1 MLPHDLLPVV
11 MAVGGYLLGS
21 IPFGVVVS
29 KVLGTVDPRSGG
41 SRNIG
46 FTNVLRVSGKRAG
59 LLTLL
64 GDAGKGWVV
73 GWAALRSLDEEFSI
87 LVVTASPILGH
98 LYPIFLGFRGGKGVA
113 TAMGAVAGVALPVG
127 GTMLGLWLLT
137 VAISRISSAGATAA
151 FVALPLLGLA
161 FGESWRFEAFALA
174 ISSLILVRHK
184 ENLVRLWKGTEP
196 KIGRAG

>member
-1 MLPHDLLPVV
+1 MMAHDLLPVV

-21 IPFGVVVS
+21 IPFGIVVS
-29 KVLGTVDPRSGG
+29 KVLGTVDPRSAG
-41 SRNIG
+41 SHNIG

-59 LLTLL
+59 LLTLV
-64 GDAGKGWVV
+64 GDAGKGWIV
-73 GWAALRSLDEEFSI
+73 GWAALRSFDEEFSV

-113 TAMGAVAGVALPVG
+113 TAMGAVAGVSLPVG

-137 VAISRISSAGATAA
+137 VSISRISSAGASVA

-161 FGESWRFEAFALA
+161 FGESWRFVVFALA

-184 ENLVRLWKGTEP
+184 ENLARLWKGTEP
-196 KIGRAG
+196 RIGRAG